1 MPTKKTVKP
10 ASSAVKHTVA
20 KASGSKASP
29 TAKSTRTA
37 PAAPKGRTAP
47 AATPKAKAAPAATPK
62 AKAAPA
68 ATPKAKAAPAK
79 AAPAKAAPAKAAPAK
94 AAPAK
99 TAPAK
104 PKKKPA
110 ATVAAPSNARRPATT
125 TPQTPAPTSSA
136 TAARAVSKDQSV
148 TKPAPAKAS
157 AAKAEPKPEPSK
169 PAFDK
174 KFLDEQRIMLNVER
188 AKYLHSAQMLKAEAD
203 ALVFEREPGDVQ
215 FDEESGEGDT
225 LAVERDFD
233 LARSAQANQQ
243 VDEIDAAL
251 ARIGAGTYGI
261 CRVSAQPIPKE
272 RLRAIPWATERVE
285 YKVGGLGRR

>member
-1 MPTKKTVKP
+1 M
-10 ASSAVKHTVA
+10 
-20 KASGSKASP
+20 
-29 TAKSTRTA
+29 
-37 PAAPKGRTAP
+37 
-47 AATPKAKAAPAATPK
+47 
-62 AKAAPA
+62 
-68 ATPKAKAAPAK
+68 
-79 AAPAKAAPAKAAPAK
+79 
-94 AAPAK
+94 
-99 TAPAK
+99 
-104 PKKKPA
+104 
-110 ATVAAPSNARRPATT
+110 
-125 TPQTPAPTSSA
+125 
-136 TAARAVSKDQSV
+136 